1 MTAMI
6 EMKKKEVI
14 ENIVV
19 IEIIESIEIIE
30 VIESIEP
37 IGIMEVIKK
46 RMKGTFHYQ

>member
-1 MTAMI
+1 MI